1 MLMSDVGALG
11 LLFALSGLA
20 LVVAFIALGGLYLLF
35 SYGLYRM
42 AVRAG
47 IQNSW
52 LAFIPFVQYYTMGK
66 VIKEVR
72 IGDFVIPRLEWVLL
86 LTPFVYAILAQIP
99 FVNVLAGIAYFLFYV
114 IVTYHL
120 FNKYTHSPVMMT
132 IVGLLLPFMYPIFVF
147 AIRNNTPIKVKTP

>member
-1 MLMSDVGALG
+1 MSDVGALG
-11 LLFALSGLA
+11 LLFAFSSLA
-20 LVVAFIALGGLYLLF
+20 IIVTFIVLGGLYLLF
-35 SYGLYRM
+35 SYGLYRL
-42 AVRAG
+42 AYRAG

-72 IGDFVIPRLEWVLL
+72 IGSFLIPHLEWVLL

-99 FVNVLAGIAYFLFYV
+99 FVNVLAGIAYFLFCV

-120 FNKYTHSPVMMT
+120 FNKYTHSPVLMT
-132 IVGLLLPFMYPIFVF
+132 VVGLVLPFMYPIFVF
-147 AIRNNTPIKVKTP
+147 AIRNNTLIKVKTPE